1 MATARARARALSR
14 PGTQSFIIHFL
25 LIVIR
30 VLIKN
35 RPGLRKIFREMTWVV
50 LEIKEV
56 ATAHQTPPPLAR
68 HLRLPPPLPAAS
80 ARRLSPAPQPGASG
94 RRPRSP
100 PAKRGASGHHPGS
113 PPPQPGVPG
122 RRPRSPPPP
131 VAASGRQRRLSAPVL
146 PLPGQLD
153 YGAL

>member
-1 MATARARARALSR
+1 MATARARARALPR

-68 HLRLPPPLPAAS
+68 HLRLPPPLPAAF
-80 ARRLSPAPQPGASG
+80 SPVPQPGASA
-94 RRPRSP
+94 RRL
-100 PAKRGASGHHPGS
+100 
-113 PPPQPGVPG
+113 
-122 RRPRSPPPP
+122 RSPPPVP
-131 VAASGRQRRLSAPVL
+131 AG
-146 PLPGQLD
+146 
-153 YGAL
+153 

>member
-80 ARRLSPAPQPGASG
+80 ARRLSPAPQ
-94 RRPRSP
+94 
-100 PAKRGASGHHPGS
+100 
-113 PPPQPGVPG
+113 
-122 RRPRSPPPP
+122 
-131 VAASGRQRRLSAPVL
+131 VAAPGPRRLSAALQATTPGPHRLSRGSQAAAPDPLRPRWPLRAVSAGCQRQCCRSPVN
-146 PLPGQLD
+146 
-153 YGAL
+153 